1 MDNDGISMIQTGQ
14 GPRNSASARRALVTG
29 GASGF
34 GLSIAQALIA
44 QGAQVAIGDVQ
55 TGRLADAEREL
66 ASPNALALEL
76 DVTSPASV
84 RAAVSACEKHF
95 GGLDTLINSAGVIQF
110 AALAEVSEQDW
121 DRVIDVDLKGV
132 FLCCQAAAPLLCASG
147 RRGRIVNIG
156 SDASKIGCAMITSYC
171 AAKWGVVGLT
181 KALAGE
187 LAPFQVTVNCVCPV
201 GVSGTGMGQ
210 DVLRWKLGVTGRTS
224 AEILAATAAAIPLKR
239 NATTADVVNAVVFFL
254 ADESSFLTG
263 VALDVD
269 GGSLSTV
276 AIPGTAG

>member
-66 ASPNALALEL
+66 ASPSALALEL

-210 DVLRWKLGVTGRTS
+210 DVLRWKLGATGRTS